1 MDEIPL
7 SRNRKN
13 YGKEV
18 KKPERFVQLVNS
30 PRLLTLFSLAFLFIE
45 SGLYAFF
52 EKKNFV
58 DSLWWALITATTVGY
73 GDSYPNTTGG
83 RFVAVTLVLGM
94 ILFLIPMITASI
106 ASKLIVNRDAF
117 THEEQEEMKQML
129 QEINKKLGEQKE

>member
-1 MDEIPL
+1 MSYWIQTQ
-7 SRNRKN
+7 KM
-13 YGKEV
+13 
-18 KKPERFVQLVNS
+18 KKPERFVRLVNS
-30 PRLLTLFSLAFLFIE
+30 PRLLTLFALIFLFLE
-45 SGLYAFF
+45 SGLYALF
-52 EKKNFV
+52 EEKNFI

-117 THEEQEEMKQML
+117 THEEQEEMKLML
-129 QEINKKLGEQKE
+129 MEINKKLGEKNE

>member
-1 MDEIPL
+1 M
-7 SRNRKN
+7 
-13 YGKEV
+13 

-45 SGLYAFF
+45 SGLYAIF
-52 EKKNFV
+52 EKKNFF